1 MHIVYCIQ
9 RIVGNSEF
17 LTWIGSLFNL
27 NVYRHVVF
35 FLVDKALLGEVQH
48 VVLAAGQILPR
59 KEPCYETSPAL
70 FSPIPPCYVFAQS
83 ILLTGN
89 AHFLLFF

>member
-1 MHIVYCIQ
+1 MDWVFIQ
-9 RIVGNSEF
+9 LEC
-17 LTWIGSLFNL
+17 LQTC
-27 NVYRHVVF
+27 VF

-70 FSPIPPCYVFAQS
+70 FSPIPPCYVLAQS
-83 ILLTGN
+83 TLLTGN